1 MQMREGGWLA
11 YFFSGFLLPSLDSAE
26 RYIYADEVGFVF
38 SSLPFMVLSEL
49 SGFSFKSKTKPKG
62 ET

>member
-11 YFFSGFLLPSLDSAE
+11 YFFSGFLLPSLDSAD
-26 RYIYADEVGFVF
+26 RYADEVGFVF
-38 SSLPFMVLSEL
+38 SSLPFMVLSEH
-49 SGFSFKSKTKPKG
+49 SDFSFKSKTKPKG